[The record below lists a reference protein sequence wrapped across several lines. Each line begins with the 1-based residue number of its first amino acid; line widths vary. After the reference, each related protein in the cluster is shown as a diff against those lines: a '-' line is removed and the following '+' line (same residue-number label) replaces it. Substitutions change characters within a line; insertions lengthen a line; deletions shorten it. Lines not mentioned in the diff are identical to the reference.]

1 MPDTTYPFTNLAGAG
16 VAFKLL
22 SAVTARAFVP
32 FEYERRIADFVEFAA
47 L

>member
-1 MPDTTYPFTNLAGAG
+1 LAGAG

-22 SAVTARAFVP
+22 SGVASKVFP
-32 FEYERRIADFVEFAA
+32 PSEYEMRLAEYVDFAA